1 MSDGAPFPLRH
12 LFVTQDYGPDLGGMA
27 RRHVEI
33 CRRLSPDSV
42 TVSTVAAADG
52 GAFDRAEQYPIRR
65 QRFGFPQANRV
76 GNRIRWARE
85 LAAAAPDFDIIHAG
99 NIRASGY
106 AAWWAARRARIPY
119 LVYVNGG
126 DLLREKRKAKSLT
139 RRLGARRIFSSAT
152 GIVAT
157 SRWVAD
163 LSAEVMDMV
172 GVRKPP
178 PIRAFDLGTDPAWFH
193 PRADTGVL
201 RARWN
206 AGTAPLII
214 TVARLVTHKGQDVGI
229 RALAKLR
236 QEFPELRYVLVGEG
250 PEERRLRDL
259 AGSLGVASHV
269 VFAGVLKDVELPEA
283 YSTATVYL
291 GASRVDRDVDV
302 EGFGIS
308 FIEAAACGLPSV
320 AGDSGGVRSAVR
332 DGETGIVVPPMDV
345 DAVADALAL
354 FLRDGNLRRGM
365 GDAGRAAVEG
375 HYNWDRVA
383 RDTRQFA
390 RDVTQR

>member
-1 MSDGAPFPLRH
+1 VRH

-33 CRRLSPDSV
+33 CRRLSPDPV
-42 TVSTVAAADG
+42 TVSTVAASDA
-52 GAFDRAEQYPIRR
+52 GAFDSGEPYPIHR
-65 QRFGFPQANRV
+65 QRFGFARANRTA
-76 GNRIRWARE
+76 NRIRWARD
-85 LAAAAPDFDIIHAG
+85 LSGMAGDFDVIHAG

-139 RRLGARRIFSSAT
+139 RRLGARRIFSSAA

-163 LSAEVMDMV
+163 LSADVMRSV
-172 GVRKPP
+172 GVRTPP
-178 PIRAFDLGTDPAWFH
+178 PIRAFDLGTDPAWFY
-193 PRADTGVL
+193 PRADNGVL

-206 AGTAPLII
+206 VGSAPLII
-214 TVARLVTHKGQDVGI
+214 TVARLVPHKGQDMGI
-229 RALAKLR
+229 RALARLR
-236 QEFPELRYVLVGEG
+236 PEFPELRYVLVGEG
-250 PEERRLRDL
+250 PEEQRLREL
-259 AGSLGVASHV
+259 ATSLGVGDRV
-269 VFAGVLKDVELPEA
+269 VFAGVLDDLELPDA

-291 GASRVDRDVDV
+291 GASRIEREIDV

-332 DGETGIVVPPMDV
+332 DGETGLLVSPVDV
-345 DAVADALAL
+345 GAIAGALEL
-354 FLRDGNLRRGM
+354 LLRDESLRTDM
-365 GDAGRAAVEG
+365 GAAGRAAVET

-383 RDTRQFA
+383 SDTRAFA
-390 RDVTQR
+390 RDVTRR

>member
-1 MSDGAPFPLRH
+1 M
-12 LFVTQDYGPDLGGMA
+12 
-27 RRHVEI
+27 
-33 CRRLSPDSV
+33 
-42 TVSTVAAADG
+42 VSTVAAADG
-52 GAFDRAEQYPIRR
+52 GAFDRAEQYPVHR

-76 GNRIRWARE
+76 GNRIRWARD

-106 AAWWAARRARIPY
+106 AAWWAAHRARIPY

-139 RRLGARRIFSSAT
+139 RRLGARRIFSSSA

-157 SRWVAD
+157 SRWVAE
-163 LSAEVMDMV
+163 LSAEVMALV
-172 GVRKPP
+172 GVRRPP
-178 PIRAFDLGTDPAWFH
+178 PIRAFDLGTDPARFH
-193 PRADTGVL
+193 PGADRGVL

-206 AGTAPLII
+206 VGTAPLVI
-214 TVARLVTHKGQDVGI
+214 TVARLVTHKGQDTGI
-229 RALAKLR
+229 QALAQLR
-236 QEFPELRYVLVGEG
+236 PEFPELRYVLVGEG
-250 PEERRLRDL
+250 PEEQRLREL
-259 AGSLGVASHV
+259 AASLGLSDRV
-269 VFAGVLKDVELPEA
+269 VFAGVLEDAELPEA

-291 GASRVDRDVDV
+291 GASRVDRDIDV

-332 DGETGIVVPPMDV
+332 DGETGLLVPPSDV
-345 DAVADALAL
+345 GAVAGALEL
-354 FLRDGNLRRGM
+354 LLRDGKLRSAM
-365 GDAGRAAVEG
+365 GSAGRAAVEV

>member
-1 MSDGAPFPLRH
+1 MRH

-42 TVSTVAAADG
+42 TVSTVAATDG
-52 GAFDRAEQYPIRR
+52 GEFDRAEKYPIHR
-65 QRFGFPQANRV
+65 QRFGFRQANRTT
-76 GNRIRWARE
+76 NRLRWARD
-85 LAAAAPDFDIIHAG
+85 LAAMAPDFDVIHAG

-106 AAWWAARRARIPY
+106 AAWWAARRARVPY

-126 DLLREKRKAKSLT
+126 DLLREKRKAKGLAG
-139 RRLGARRIFSSAT
+139 RFGARQIFSSAA

-163 LSAEVMDMV
+163 LSAEVMRSV
-172 GVRKPP
+172 GVRNPP
-178 PIRAFDLGTDPAWFH
+178 PIGAFDLGTNPALFH
-193 PRADTGVL
+193 PRADTGGL

-206 AGTAPLII
+206 AGTAPLMI
-214 TVARLVTHKGQDVGI
+214 TVARLVRHKGQDVGI
-229 RALAKLR
+229 SALARLR
-236 QEFPELRYVLVGEG
+236 PEFPELRYVLVGEG
-250 PEERRLRDL
+250 PEEDRLRNLAANLDL
-259 AGSLGVASHV
+259 ADRV
-269 VFAGVLKDVELPEA
+269 VFAGALQDAELPEA

-291 GASRVDRDVDV
+291 GASRVDRDIDV

-320 AGDSGGVRSAVR
+320 AGDSGGIRSAVR
-332 DGETGIVVPPMDV
+332 DGETGLLVPPADV
-345 DAVADALAL
+345 GAVAGAVELL
-354 FLRDGNLRRGM
+354 LRDDDLRIRM
-365 GDAGRAAVEG
+365 GRAGRAAVET

-390 RDVTQR
+390 RDVTGR